1 MFYETRIK
9 STKKDEK
16 GKEKEV
22 TEKFITQDELF
33 SGVEAKG
40 LELYNGECDVTD
52 IKRSKITEIINAKEE
67 DKPFFKATLVDTFTD
82 DEGVEKETKYNVLVC
97 AKDVEEATKLMLE
110 HMKQGYDMKL
120 DGIVKTNIL
129 DLI

>member
-1 MFYETRIK
+1 MLYELKIK
-9 STKKDEK
+9 VDRTNEK
-16 GKEKEV
+16 GDIKTISERY
-22 TEKFITQDELF
+22 ITQDELF
-33 SGVEAKG
+33 AGVEAKG

-52 IKRSKITEIINAKEE
+52 IKRSKITEIINVKEE

-82 DEGVEKETKYNVLVC
+82 DEGVEKETKYSVLVC